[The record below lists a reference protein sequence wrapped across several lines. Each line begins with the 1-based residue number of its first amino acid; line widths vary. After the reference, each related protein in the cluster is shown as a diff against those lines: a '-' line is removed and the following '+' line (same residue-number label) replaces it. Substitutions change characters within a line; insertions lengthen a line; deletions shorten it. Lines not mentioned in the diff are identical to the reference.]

1 MTEVDEFVRIRARLL
16 LTHIFDMNAEIKEEN
31 AKNNEEI
38 KEENEEEEGEGKVPQ
53 HIKNIN
59 NLERGVFNW
68 SIQYANK
75 HNIISEWSNEYFQLI
90 YKNKLRSVSTNLSKT
105 PKLIQDI
112 ADDKT
117 LAKKFA
123 SLTHMDMVPSLW
135 SDIIQQL
142 KFANQAKLETTVE
155 SMTDAFEC
163 RKCHSRK
170 TTYYQLQT
178 RCADEPMTVFVTCL
192 ECGSRWKC

>member
-1 MTEVDEFVRIRARLL
+1 MTELDEFVRIRARLL
-16 LTHIFDMNAEIKEEN
+16 LTHIFDCSKKENGNMDVKTEIEDGKEDVD
-31 AKNNEEI
+31 AK
-38 KEENEEEEGEGKVPQ
+38 KEVPQ

-75 HNIISEWSNEYFQLI
+75 HNIISEWSNEYFRLI
-90 YKNKLRSVSTNLSKT
+90 YKNKLRSVTTNLSKT
-105 PKLIQDI
+105 PTLIQDI
-112 ADDKT
+112 ADGKT
-117 LAKKFA
+117 LAQNFA
-123 SLTHMDMVPSLW
+123 SLTHMDLVPTLW
-135 SDIIQQL
+135 NDIILQL
-142 KFANQAKLETTVE
+142 QFANQAKLETTVE

-178 RCADEPMTVFVTCL
+178 RCADEPMTVFVSCL